1 MTTEKDT
8 FKRKAIGKGF
18 IERAFE
24 IYPEWKEPLNITEPT
39 YPKTLEKVDF
49 SKKQMSQLPF
59 DEITKSVLCGT
70 IISDT
75 SFTIDKGYANARFQ
89 VRQSTRQFTWFT
101 WKYFVILKEFCNLNG
116 LIFSKPDGYQAK
128 SQLKPGEEI
137 LGKLKL
143 ASKAHEKL
151 TELHKIVC
159 FPPGEN
165 RKTVQRFWLNHMN
178 NYFLMTIWLDDGSLY
193 NKRQGIISFNAMPI
207 SEQLIFREYL
217 LNVWR
222 IETSFQ
228 DTGLV
233 MQNGQPNLRISINNQ
248 ESLLTLLRLIAPIV
262 PVREMLYKVCFVPKG
277 NSSLLERW
285 KTELKGL
292 VKPEFV
298 ADIEKYYAN
307 IENSEDEESA

>member
-1 MTTEKDT
+1 MTTEKNKDI
-8 FKRKAIGKGF
+8 AKGF
-18 IERAFE
+18 IERAFS
-24 IYPEWKEPLNITEPT
+24 IYPEWKEPLNFKEPT
-39 YPKTLEKVDF
+39 FPKTLEKVDL

-75 SFTIDKGYANARFQ
+75 SFTIDKNFANARFQ

-101 WKYFVILKEFCNLNG
+101 WKYFVILKEFCNLSG
-116 LIFSKPDGYQAK
+116 LIFTYPDGYQAK
-128 SQLKPGEEI
+128 SQLKPGEEV

-143 ASKAHEKL
+143 AAKAHEKL

-159 FPPGEN
+159 VNN

-193 NKRQGIISFNAMPI
+193 NKRQGIISFNAMPMDQ
-207 SEQLIFREYL
+207 QLIFRDYL
-217 LNVWR
+217 LKVWG

-233 MQNGQPNLRISINNQ
+233 MENGQKNLRISIDNQ

-307 IENSEDEESA
+307 IENSKDEDS

>member
-1 MTTEKDT
+1 MTTEKSKDL
-8 FKRKAIGKGF
+8 GKGF

-24 IYPEWKEPLNITEPT
+24 IYPEWKEPLNIKEPT
-39 YPKTLEKVDF
+39 LPKTLENVDL

-75 SFTIDKGYANARFQ
+75 SFTIDKGYTNARFQ

-101 WKYFVILKEFCNLNG
+101 WKYFVILKEFCNLSG
-116 LIFSKPDGYQAK
+116 LIFSHADGYQEK
-128 SQLKPGEEI
+128 SQLIPGEEI

-159 FPPGEN
+159 VNN

-207 SEQLIFREYL
+207 DQQLIFREYL
-217 LNVWR
+217 LKVWG

-233 MQNGQPNLRISINNQ
+233 MQNGQKNVRISIDNQ
-248 ESLLTLLRLIAPIV
+248 ESLLKLLRLIAPIV

-307 IENSEDEESA
+307 IENSED

>member
-1 MTTEKDT
+1 MTTEKNKD
-8 FKRKAIGKGF
+8 IGKGF
-18 IERAFE
+18 IEQAFE
-24 IYPEWKEPLNITEPT
+24 IYPEWKEPLNLTEAT
-39 YPKTLEKVDF
+39 YPKTLEKVDL

-75 SFTIDKGYANARFQ
+75 SFTIDQGFANARFQ

-101 WKYFVILKEFCNLNG
+101 WKYFVILKEFCNLSG
-116 LIFSKPDGYQAK
+116 LIFSLPDGYQAK
-128 SQLKPGEEI
+128 SKLKSGEEI

-159 FPPGEN
+159 VNN

-193 NKRQGIISFNAMPI
+193 NKSQGIISFNAMPI
-207 SEQLIFREYL
+207 DQQLVFRDYL
-217 LNVWR
+217 LKVWK

-233 MQNGQPNLRISINNQ
+233 MKNGQKNLRISIDNQ

-307 IENSEDEESA
+307 IKNSEDEESA

>member
-1 MTTEKDT
+1 M
-8 FKRKAIGKGF
+8 
-18 IERAFE
+18 
-24 IYPEWKEPLNITEPT
+24 
-39 YPKTLEKVDF
+39 VDL
-49 SKKQMSQLPF
+49 SQKQMSQLPF
-59 DEITKSVLCGT
+59 DEITMSVLCGT

-75 SFTIDKGYANARFQ
+75 SFTIDKSYKNARFQ

-101 WKYFVILKEFCNLNG
+101 WKYFVILKEFCNLSG
-116 LIFSKPDGYQAK
+116 LIFSLPDGYQAK
-128 SQLKPGEEI
+128 SKLKSGEEI

-159 FPPGEN
+159 VNN

-193 NKRQGIISFNAMPI
+193 NKSQGIISFNAMPI
-207 SEQLIFREYL
+207 DQQLVFRDYL
-217 LNVWR
+217 LKVWK

-228 DTGLV
+228 DTHLV
-233 MQNGQPNLRISINNQ
+233 MANGQKNQRISIDNQ

-307 IENSEDEESA
+307 IKNSEDEESA

>member
-1 MTTEKDT
+1 MTKKEKKD
-8 FKRKAIGKGF
+8 IGKDF
-18 IERAFE
+18 IEQAFVL
-24 IYPEWKEPLNITEPT
+24 YPGWKEPLNVNLPKPT
-39 YPKTLEKVDF
+39 YPKKLEMVDL
-49 SKKQMSQLPF
+49 SQKQMSQLPF
-59 DEITKSVLCGT
+59 DEITMSVLCGT

-75 SFTIDKGYANARFQ
+75 SFTIDKSYKNARFQ

-101 WKYFVILKEFCNLNG
+101 WKYFVILKEFTKQSG
-116 LIFSKPDGYQAK
+116 LVFNPPDGYQAQ
-128 SQLKPGEEI
+128 SQLKPGEKF

-159 FPPGEN
+159 VNN

-178 NYFLMTIWLDDGSLY
+178 NYFLMTIWLDDGSLM
-193 NKRQGIISFNAMPI
+193 NKRQGIICFNGMPVA
-207 SEQLIFREYL
+207 EQLIFREYL
-217 LNVWR
+217 LNVWG

-228 DTGLV
+228 DTHLV
-233 MQNGQPNLRISINNQ
+233 MANGQKNQRISIDNQ

-277 NSSLLERW
+277 NPSLLERW
-285 KTELKGL
+285 RTELKGL
-292 VKPEFV
+292 VRPEFA

-307 IENSEDEESA
+307 IANSKDEES

>member
-1 MTTEKDT
+1 MTTEENKD
-8 FKRKAIGKGF
+8 KDIGKGF
-18 IERAFE
+18 IEQAFE
-24 IYPEWKEPLNITEPT
+24 IYPEWKEPLKLTEAT
-39 YPKTLEKVDF
+39 YPKTLEKVDL

-75 SFTIDKGYANARFQ
+75 SFTIDQGYKNARFQ

-101 WKYFVILKEFCNLNG
+101 WKYFVILKEFTRQSG
-116 LIFSKPDGYQAK
+116 LVFKPPDGYQAQ
-128 SQLKPGEEI
+128 SPLKPGEKI

-159 FPPGEN
+159 VNN

-207 SEQLIFREYL
+207 DQQLVFRDYL
-217 LNVWR
+217 LKVWK

-233 MQNGQPNLRISINNQ
+233 MKNGQKNLRISIDNQ

-307 IENSEDEESA
+307 IENSEVTDEESA